1 MLKITIITLSILF
14 SVSSYGIDCESE
26 YQKHLKNDI
35 NLSHDEFDQTEN
47 SGFRALGNKG
57 CYKEAADLVE
67 LYIDKHNSKGLTIR
81 WHVAQ
86 LRALSGDNKKAA
98 ENGRLSLAD
107 SEKPNKTLLRWNDYV
122 LASIGFFEGKKDVL
136 ISHRNKVAIGKSEHF
151 GNELNLKLLDKL
163 IKHFGKSYKYA
174 SNAKE

>member
-14 SVSSYGIDCESE
+14 SVSCYGIECESE
-26 YQKHLKNDI
+26 FQKHLKNDI
-35 NLSHDEFDQTEN
+35 NLNHDKFDQTEN

-67 LYIDKHNSKGLTIR
+67 LYINKHNSKGLTIR

-86 LRALSGDNKKAA
+86 LRALSGDNKEAA

-107 SEKPNKTLLRWNDYV
+107 SATSSKTPLRWNDYV
-122 LASIGFFEGKKDVL
+122 LASIGFFEDNKDVL
-136 ISHRNKVAIGKSEHF
+136 IRHRNMVAKGKDEHF
-151 GNELNLKLLDKL
+151 GNELNLKMLDKL

-174 SNAKE
+174 SNTE

>member
-1 MLKITIITLSILF
+1 VLKTTIITLSILF
-14 SVSSYGIDCESE
+14 SVSSYGVDCESE
-26 YQKHLKNDI
+26 FQKHLKSDM
-35 NLSHDEFDQTEN
+35 NLNHDEFDQTEN
-47 SGFRALGNKG
+47 GGFRALGNKG

-107 SEKPNKTLLRWNDYV
+107 SETSSKTPLRWNDYV
-122 LASIGFFEGKKDVL
+122 LASIGFFEGKKDILVH
-136 ISHRNKVAIGKSEHF
+136 HRNIVAKGKDEHF

-163 IKHFGKSYKYA
+163 INHFGKSYKYA
-174 SNAKE
+174 SESE